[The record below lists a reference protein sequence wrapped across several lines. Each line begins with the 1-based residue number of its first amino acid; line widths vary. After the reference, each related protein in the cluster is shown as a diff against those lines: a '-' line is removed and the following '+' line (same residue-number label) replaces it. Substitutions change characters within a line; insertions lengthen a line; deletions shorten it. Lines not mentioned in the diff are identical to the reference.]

1 MTHGLPGRAA
11 KGGIVMFDPNKDRVS
26 ITVQEAA
33 NSTGLKPG
41 AIYRLV
47 RAGEIEVIRLGGRI
61 LILFEPF
68 RKQFGL

>member
-1 MTHGLPGRAA
+1 
-11 KGGIVMFDPNKDRVS
+11 MFDPNKDRVS
-26 ITVQEAA
+26 ITVKEAA
-33 NSTGLKPG
+33 HCTGLG
-41 AIYRLV
+41 IHAVYRMV